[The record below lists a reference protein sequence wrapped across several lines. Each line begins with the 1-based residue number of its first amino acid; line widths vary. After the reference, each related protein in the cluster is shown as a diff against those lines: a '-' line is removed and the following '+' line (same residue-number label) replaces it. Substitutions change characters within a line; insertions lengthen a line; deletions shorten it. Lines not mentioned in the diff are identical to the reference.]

1 MRLAACDRLGRDRKE
16 NMLETL
22 RMIRSKYGSVE
33 EYVTDYCLV
42 SRATVDRLRRNLTVE
57 VNGDHEVL
65 NWRAN
70 AELVARV

>member
-57 VNGDHEVL
+57 VTGDHEVL